1 MGNQIAGPMTPLVKL
16 SVAGTAT
23 DARQA
28 GNAARHAAGTGVL
41 AAGAAADSGETALA
55 ARTAAGAAV
64 HAARAAVAVAVA
76 AGAARVILKDDLSR
90 RRTGHGRSSGK
101 RVGGGQ
107 RRGCD
112 SCGDGPGHNHWFHEV
127 KFR

>member
-1 MGNQIAGPMTPLVKL
+1 MTPLLKL
-16 SVAGTAT
+16 SVTGTAT
-23 DARQA
+23 HAWQTA
-28 GNAARHAAGTGVL
+28 NGARHAAGTGVL

-55 ARTAAGAAV
+55 AGAAAGAAI

-76 AGAARVILKDDLSR
+76 AGAARVVLKDDLRR

-101 RVGGGQ
+101 CVGRGQ

-112 SCGDGPGHNHWFHEV
+112 SCSDGPGHHQWFHEV